1 MKSLANNFNEFIE
14 KLSSDMNTSI
24 GPSGWEDP
32 KAREGSIPTVTEVK
46 AVVKPLFASVI
57 NEKTPRKV
65 IKIRELRSQEV
76 VNGAFVTLPFEAV
89 EEVNARFSNTL
100 YGYFIGKRLAYPLV
114 ENYVKNAWAKYGLR
128 RVQLHEEFFLFQ
140 FETKDGMES
149 VMENGPWLIQLVL
162 LILNVQTP
170 NTVLKKDVIK
180 HAPVWVKMHLVPT
193 VAYSEIGLSLITTQ
207 IGKPIMLDTYT
218 SNMCLNSLG
227 QSTYAKALIEVAT
240 DTKLKESMIIA
251 IPLSNKEGHTFSTVD
266 IEYEWTPPRCET
278 CMIFDHVSDKCP
290 KLPKVVAPAQVT
302 EDGFTVVK
310 KKKTKGKNSQ
320 KKQVEGVRLTKP
332 SPNLQYRR
340 VERGETSNA
349 VFKIT
354 QNGTKDTNLPN
365 GPNLNIPKEV
375 TKQPTLEPRNAMS
388 ALEVVNDSDS
398 EDIDEHLTMEEQT
411 SRRTDGKHGASTP
424 LNVIVENK
432 LSVCAILESHVFDIN
447 LDRTCKH
454 IFSHW
459 NWVSNA
465 MACVKGTRIIVGWN
479 QNDVDVTVIHQD
491 DQVMHTRVWLKVDQK
506 DLFCSFVY
514 AHNRSWCLLGDFNTF
529 LFVGDTSTGSSA
541 MDISMRKFKEDGV
554 LKKLDRILANLE
566 FYDGFVGAHAIF
578 KSYWISD
585 HSHMVL
591 NIPTNVKVKP
601 KPFKF
606 YNVLCFNDRFNGVVN
621 EGWAIRVSGFYMF
634 QVVQKLNALK
644 KPLRKL
650 LYDKGNLHTNVSRHR
665 ADMDRVQ
672 SALDSDPFNVSLR
685 EEEVTT
691 VVAFNDAL
699 IMEERFLKQKAKIE
713 WLKEGDSNSAYFYKA
728 IKSRVS
734 RSKIDVVTDANGV
747 VFQNE
752 KVSDAFISHYEV
764 FLRKPGND
772 KSPGPDGYT
781 TAFFKEAW
789 DTVRSDVTYVVR
801 EFFVNGRLLKEIN
814 HTIIALIPKIK
825 ESLKALISPN
835 QSAFVPGRSIADNI
849 LLTQEIMHNYHMD
862 HGVLKGKK
870 GSSGRRPSFSLLVR
884 PCYGVTVIIEALD
897 EFQCASGLIPS
908 LPKSTSYFCN
918 VLNFTKLAILEILP
932 FEEGRLPVKYLGVP
946 LVSSRLIFRDCKE
959 IIKKVQNRIHDWKN
973 KSLSITG
980 RLQLIQSILSSMH
993 IFWASV
999 FILPTR
1005 VLVDIEQL
1013 MRGFLWCQKGVS
1025 KGKAKVSW
1033 EVVCLPK
1040 DEGGLALRRYSL
1052 SWNHVV
1058 GMAEY
1063 PLVASSYSRV
1073 FWHNIGDGSRVSLWF
1088 DRWCPNG
1095 PLSTIVSTRDI
1106 FCGGFTLLST
1116 VRDAIRNDS
1125 WLWPH
1130 EWTVKYPLLNNISV
1144 PVLVAGKR
1152 DCLEWCDG
1160 AAAGQQV
1167 SVQVIWNSIRPR
1179 DVKVPW
1185 FELVWF
1191 CKYIPRHAVN
1201 LWLIIKRRLKTQ
1213 DLLRSWDVAA
1223 GIGTVCPLCETQP
1236 DSHEHLFFTCLFSQQ
1251 VWSHLNQYAG
1261 MRSAGLSMQSII
1273 SYLIPPA
1280 KKKMTRSVIGKIV
1293 VAATAYFVW
1302 HESNRRLIKG
1312 NKRSIQEI
1320 IEYTMTSIRL
1330 KLLSYRFK
1338 KSNDGVLFA
1347 RLWDLPEA
1355 IFK

>member
-1 MKSLANNFNEFIE
+1 RIRVSVSTGIPILIDHYSFIIIGEKWNEDPALVTKSLANNFNEFIE

-24 GPSGWEDP
+24 GPSRWEDP
-32 KAREGSIPTVTEVK
+32 KAHEGSIPTVTEVK

-57 NEKTPRKV
+57 KEKTPRKV
-65 IKIRELRSQEV
+65 IKIRKLRSQEV
-76 VNGAFVTLPFEAV
+76 VNGASVTLPFEAM

-149 VMENGPWLIQLVL
+149 
-162 LILNVQTP
+162 
-170 NTVLKKDVIK
+170 DVIK

-218 SNMCLNSLG
+218 SNMCLNSWG

-240 DTKLKESMIIA
+240 DIELKESMIIS
-251 IPLSNKEGHTFSTVD
+251 IPLSNKEGHTFATVD

-290 KLPKVVAPAQVT
+290 KLPKVVALTQVT

-310 KKKTKGKNSQ
+310 KKKTNKNSQ

-332 SPNLQYRR
+332 SLNLQYRW

-349 VFKIT
+349 EAATTWGDKNT
-354 QNGTKDTNLPN
+354 WQ
-365 GPNLNIPKEV
+365 
-375 TKQPTLEPRNAMS
+375 NAMS

-411 SRRTDGKHGASTP
+411 SRQTDEKQGESTP

-479 QNDVDVTVIHQD
+479 QNDVDVNVIHQD
-491 DQVMHTRVWLKVDQK
+491 DQRRNLWNGLCLHKSYVR
-506 DLFCSFVY
+506 
-514 AHNRSWCLLGDFNTF
+514 NRSWCLLGDFNAS

-541 MDISMRKFKEDGV
+541 MDISMRKFKECVEEIEVTDVQCTGLQFTWNQKPKGRDGV

-578 KSYWISD
+578 KPYRISD
-585 HSHMVL
+585 HSHAVL

-634 QVVQKLNALK
+634 QMVQKLNALK
-644 KPLRKL
+644 KPLRKF

-665 ADMDRVQ
+665 ADLDRVQ

-691 VVAFNDAL
+691 IVAFNDAL

-713 WLKEGDSNSAYFYKA
+713 WLKEGDSNSAYFHKA

-752 KVSDAFISHYEV
+752 KVSLYMLTVDDALNMVRVISDQEV
-764 FLRKPGND
+764 KEAMFSIGND

-789 DTVRSDVTYVVR
+789 DTVRSDVTYVMR
-801 EFFVNGRLLKEIN
+801 EFFVNGRLLNEIN
-814 HTIIALIPKIK
+814 HTIIALIPKVKAPARVNDYQPISCCNVIFKCISKIIANRIK

-862 HGVLKGKK
+862 RGVARCAFKVDIQKAYDTVDWAFFKEKRGLRQGDPPFPYLFALVMEVLNQFTYHRYCSKLDLINLCFADDLFLFAHGDVN
-870 GSSGRRPSFSLLVR
+870 S
-884 PCYGVTVIIEALD
+884 VTVIIEALD

-932 FEEGRLPVKYLGVP
+932 FEEGRLLVKYLGVP

-959 IIKKVQNRIHDWKN
+959 IIEKVQN
-973 KSLSITG
+973 L
-980 RLQLIQSILSSMH
+980 
-993 IFWASV
+993 

-1005 VLVDIEQL
+1005 VLLDIEQL

-1033 EVVCLPK
+1033 EVVCLLK
-1040 DEGGLALRRYSL
+1040 DKGGLA
-1052 SWNHVV
+1052 
-1058 GMAEY
+1058 
-1063 PLVASSYSRV
+1063 
-1073 FWHNIGDGSRVSLWF
+1073 
-1088 DRWCPNG
+1088 
-1095 PLSTIVSTRDI
+1095 
-1106 FCGGFTLLST
+1106 
-1116 VRDAIRNDS
+1116 
-1125 WLWPH
+1125 
-1130 EWTVKYPLLNNISV
+1130 
-1144 PVLVAGKR
+1144 
-1152 DCLEWCDG
+1152 
-1160 AAAGQQV
+1160 
-1167 SVQVIWNSIRPR
+1167 
-1179 DVKVPW
+1179 
-1185 FELVWF
+1185 
-1191 CKYIPRHAVN
+1191 
-1201 LWLIIKRRLKTQ
+1201 
-1213 DLLRSWDVAA
+1213 
-1223 GIGTVCPLCETQP
+1223 
-1236 DSHEHLFFTCLFSQQ
+1236 
-1251 VWSHLNQYAG
+1251 VWSHLNRYAG

-1273 SYLIPPA
+1273 SYLIPLA

-1293 VAATAYFVW
+1293 VAATAYF
-1302 HESNRRLIKG
+1302 
-1312 NKRSIQEI
+1312 
-1320 IEYTMTSIRL
+1320 
-1330 KLLSYRFK
+1330 

-1347 RLWDLPEA
+1347 RIWDLLEA